1 MGDWTL
7 SVEEESRITE
17 QWDGSAGNASMLKLF
32 RDKRDHPLGEVFN
45 RYYWLQIGF
54 IALSVVIG
62 IACSAWVI
70 KGFLLRT
77 ALEQEMSH
85 YWQRLERNPAAELPD
100 TKNLY
105 GYRWYDTP
113 PMQFQHM
120 QFEQGVNRHFVDGK
134 ERMTVYGEKNRQHV
148 LLVFGE
154 SNVNK
159 LVWLFGL
166 APLMVS
172 LFVLYSVLW
181 WWNRRAR
188 RYFSPITRLANALEH
203 IDWEHQKNQAS
214 PFQDI
219 RTDSNLEA
227 EYLKQALEKYH
238 QVLSAFIQREREFT
252 GDVSHELRTPLTI
265 LKGNVQLCQ
274 ARYGNNKSFTR
285 LHNTIEDMQLLV
297 DTLLA
302 IARNTTNTLIAE
314 PTMLSECLENLVQ
327 DLDSVSHNKGMQ
339 IDLQK
344 DLDEQPRKMYPSMTK
359 MVFGNILRNALNYSQ
374 GTEID
379 VILQKNK
386 VLIADNG
393 VGIPLPNNSK
403 VQELSDQ
410 QLQLEI
416 KGHGIG
422 LQLVQKLC
430 KQLGWRVELFDR
442 QYYLSTHQD
451 VDLTMTTGLIVVVYL
466 NEVFA

>member
-1 MGDWTL
+1 
-7 SVEEESRITE
+7 
-17 QWDGSAGNASMLKLF
+17 MLKLF
-32 RDKRDHPLGEVFN
+32 RDKREHPLGEVFN

-62 IACSAWVI
+62 IACSAWVV
-70 KGFLLRT
+70 KGSLLRT

-85 YWQRLERNPAAELPD
+85 YWQRLESNPAAELPD

-105 GYRWYDTP
+105 GYRWNTLP
-113 PMQFQHM
+113 PPEFQYLPL
-120 QFEQGVNRHFVDGK
+120 EQGVHRYFIDGK
-134 ERMTVYGEKNRQHV
+134 ERMTVYGQKDGQHV

-159 LVWLFGL
+159 LVWMFGL
-166 APLMVS
+166 APLMLS
-172 LFVLYSVLW
+172 LFVLNSVLW
-181 WWNRRAR
+181 WRNRRAR

-203 IDWEHQKNQAS
+203 IDWEHHKNQAS
-214 PFQDI
+214 PFHDI
-219 RTDSNLEA
+219 LTDSNLEA
-227 EYLKQALEKYH
+227 EYLKQALEKYN
-238 QVLSAFIQREREFT
+238 QVLSEFIQREREFT

-274 ARYGNNKSFTR
+274 ARYGDNKSFTR

-302 IARNTTNTLIAE
+302 IARNTTNTLTAE
-314 PTMLSECLENLVQ
+314 PTMLSECLDSLMQ
-327 DLDSVSHNKGMQ
+327 DLQSVSHNKGMQ

-344 DLDEQPRKMYPSMTK
+344 DLDEQPRKLYPSMTK

-379 VILQKNK
+379 VILQKNT

-393 VGIPLPNNSK
+393 IGISLPNNSK
-403 VQELSDQ
+403 VQELSGQ
-410 QLQLEI
+410 QLQ
-416 KGHGIG
+416 
-422 LQLVQKLC
+422 
-430 KQLGWRVELFDR
+430 
-442 QYYLSTHQD
+442 
-451 VDLTMTTGLIVVVYL
+451 
-466 NEVFA
+466 

>member
-1 MGDWTL
+1 MM
-7 SVEEESRITE
+7 R
-17 QWDGSAGNASMLKLF
+17 LF

-45 RYYWLQIGF
+45 RYYWLQIGL
-54 IALSVVIG
+54 IALSIIIG
-62 IACSAWVI
+62 VGCSAWVI
-70 KGFLLRT
+70 KGTLLST
-77 ALEQEMSH
+77 ALEQEMDH
-85 YWQRLERNPAAELPD
+85 YWQRMERNPDAALPD

-105 GYRWYDTP
+105 GYRWSDDELAP
-113 PMQFQHM
+113 PEFRNLKLQS
-120 QFEQGVNRHFVDGK
+120 GVHRHYIDGK
-134 ERMTVYGEKNRQHV
+134 DRMTVYGKRHGENV
-148 LLVFGE
+148 FLVFGE

-159 LVWLFGL
+159 LIWLFGL

-172 LFVLYSVLW
+172 LFLLYSALW

-203 IDWEHQKNQAS
+203 IDWEHQNNQAS
-214 PFQDI
+214 PFKEI
-219 RTDSNLEA
+219 KTDSNLEA

-238 QVLSAFIQREREFT
+238 QVLSEFIQREREFT

-285 LHNTIEDMQLLV
+285 LQNTIEDMQLLV

-302 IARNTTNTLIAE
+302 IARNTTSNLQSERAF
-314 PTMLSECLENLVQ
+314 LSELLQDVVNDLNTVSLV
-327 DLDSVSHNKGMQ
+327 KGMS
-339 IDLQK
+339 IDFNIEV
-344 DLDEQPRKMYPSMTK
+344 DEVKRSLYPSMTK
-359 MVFGNILRNALNYSQ
+359 MVFSNILRNAFNYSQ
-374 GTEID
+374 GTSID
-379 VILQKNK
+379 VILEKNK

-393 VGIPLPNNSK
+393 VGIDLPNNSK
-403 VQELSDQ
+403 VQELTNQ
-410 QLQLEI
+410 QLELDI

-442 QYYLSTHQD
+442 EYYSMTHPKVNLTLSS
-451 VDLTMTTGLIVVVYL
+451 GLVVVVYL
-466 NEVFA
+466 NDQPLK

>member
-1 MGDWTL
+1 
-7 SVEEESRITE
+7 
-17 QWDGSAGNASMLKLF
+17 MLRLF
-32 RDKRDHPLGEVFN
+32 RDKGEHPLGEVFN
-45 RYYWLQIGF
+45 RYYWLQIGL

-62 IACSAWVI
+62 ISCSAWVI
-70 KGFLLRT
+70 KGTLLKT

-85 YWQRLERNPAAELPD
+85 YWQRVARDPLAPLPD

-105 GYRWYDTP
+105 GYRWEGTAP
-113 PMQFQHM
+113 VAFQSLDL
-120 QFEQGVNRHFVDGK
+120 QPGVHRYFIDGR
-134 ERMTVYGEKNRQHV
+134 ERMTVYGENAGQKV

-166 APLMVS
+166 APLMLS
-172 LFVLYSVLW
+172 LFVLYSLLW
-181 WWNRRAR
+181 FWNRRAR
-188 RYFSPITRLANALEH
+188 RYFSPINRLANALEK
-203 IDWEHQKNQAS
+203 IDWEHASNRAS
-214 PFQDI
+214 PFRDI
-219 RTDSNLEA
+219 HTHSNLEA

-238 QVLSAFIQREREFT
+238 QVLSEFIQREREFT

-265 LKGNVQLCQ
+265 LKGNIQLCQ
-274 ARYGNNKSFTR
+274 ARYGQTKSFTR

-302 IARNTTNTLIAE
+302 IARNTTNTLA
-314 PTMLSECLENLVQ
+314 PTTALLSEQLQQLMDELEQVSQNKGMHITLHQ
-327 DLDSVSHNKGMQ
+327 DLD
-339 IDLQK
+339 
-344 DLDEQPRKMYPSMTK
+344 EAPRKLYSSMTK

-379 VILQKNK
+379 IILQKNK

-393 VGIPLPNNSK
+393 VGIALANDLK
-403 VQELSDQ
+403 VQALSDRN
-410 QLQLEI
+410 LQLEI

-451 VDLTMTTGLIVVVYL
+451 IDLTSETGLIVVVYL
-466 NEVFA
+466 N

>member
-1 MGDWTL
+1 
-7 SVEEESRITE
+7 
-17 QWDGSAGNASMLKLF
+17 MLKLF
-32 RDKRDHPLGEVFN
+32 WGKRAHPLGEVFN
-45 RYYWLQIGF
+45 RYYWLQIGL
-54 IALSVVIG
+54 IALSVIIG
-62 IACSAWVI
+62 IGCSAWVI
-70 KGFLLRT
+70 KGTLLKT
-77 ALEQEMSH
+77 ALEQEISH
-85 YWQRLERNPAAELPD
+85 YWQRMEKDPNAELPD

-105 GYRWYDTP
+105 GYRWTSSP
-113 PMQFQHM
+113 PVQLQNMQLR
-120 QFEQGVNRHFVDGK
+120 QGVDRHFIDGK
-134 ERMTVYGEKNRQHV
+134 DRMTVYGQHQGQHV

-159 LVWLFGL
+159 LIWLFGL

-172 LFVLYSVLW
+172 LIVLYSLLW

-203 IDWEHQKNQAS
+203 IDWEHQNKEAS
-214 PFQDI
+214 PFQNI
-219 RTDSNLEA
+219 HTDANMEA

-238 QVLSAFIQREREFT
+238 RVLNEFINREREFT

-274 ARYGNNKSFTR
+274 TRYGDNKSFTR
-285 LHNTIEDMQLLV
+285 LHNTIEDMQLLI

-302 IARNTTNTLIAE
+302 IARNTTNTLLAE
-314 PTMLSECLENLVQ
+314 QSMLSQVLEELVEE
-327 DLDSVSHNKGMQ
+327 LNHVSHAKGIQ

-344 DLDEQPRKMYPSMTK
+344 DLDEQSRKIYPSMTK

-374 GTEID
+374 GSEID
-379 VILQKNK
+379 IVLQKNK

-393 VGIPLPNNSK
+393 IGIHLPNDAK
-403 VQELSDQ
+403 VQELSGR
-410 QLQLEI
+410 QLSLPV

-442 QYYLSTHQD
+442 QYYIHTHCD
-451 VDLTMTTGLIVVVYL
+451 VDLSLTTGLIVVVYL
-466 NEVFA
+466 N

>member
-1 MGDWTL
+1 
-7 SVEEESRITE
+7 
-17 QWDGSAGNASMLKLF
+17 MLKLF
-32 RDKRDHPLGEVFN
+32 KGNRAHPLGEVFN
-45 RYYWLQIGF
+45 RYYWLQIGL
-54 IALSVVIG
+54 IALSIVIG
-62 IACSAWVI
+62 ISCSAWVI
-70 KGFLLRT
+70 KGTLLKT
-77 ALEQEMSH
+77 ALEQEMEH
-85 YWQRLERNPAAELPD
+85 YWMRVERNPKADLPD

-105 GYRWYDTP
+105 GYRWSGVRP
-113 PMQFQHM
+113 SKFQNMQLKA
-120 QFEQGVNRHFVDGK
+120 GIDRHFIDGK
-134 ERMTVYGEKNRQHV
+134 ERMTVYGERNGQHV

-166 APLMVS
+166 APLMFS

-188 RYFSPITRLANALEH
+188 RYFSPITRLANALEN
-203 IDWEHQKNQAS
+203 IDWEHQNKEAS

-219 RTDSNLEA
+219 STDANMEA

-238 QVLSAFIQREREFT
+238 QVLSEFIRREREFS

-274 ARYGNNKSFTR
+274 ARYGDNKAFTR
-285 LHNTIEDMQLLV
+285 LGNTIEDMQLLV

-302 IARNTTNTLIAE
+302 IARNTTNTLTPEHRSLFNILQE
-314 PTMLSECLENLVQ
+314 LQL
-327 DLDSVSHNKGMQ
+327 DLDSVGQAKGIQ
-339 IDLQK
+339 IHLQQHG
-344 DLDEQPRKMYPSMTK
+344 DEQTRQLYPSMTK

-374 GTEID
+374 GSEID
-379 VILQKNK
+379 IILQKNK

-393 VGIPLPNNSK
+393 IGINLPNDVK
-403 VQELSDQ
+403 VQELSSR
-410 QLQLEI
+410 QLKLET

-430 KQLGWRVELFDR
+430 LQLGWRVELFDR
-442 QYYLSTHQD
+442 QYYLTIQSD
-451 VDLTMTTGLIVVVYL
+451 IDLKPSTGLIVVVYL
-466 NEVFA
+466 A

>member
-1 MGDWTL
+1 
-7 SVEEESRITE
+7 
-17 QWDGSAGNASMLKLF
+17 MLKLF
-32 RDKRDHPLGEVFN
+32 LDQRAHPLGEIFN
-45 RYYWLQIGF
+45 RYYWLQIGL
-54 IALSVVIG
+54 IAMSVVIG

-70 KGFLLRT
+70 KGTLLKT
-77 ALEQEMSH
+77 ALEQEMAH
-85 YWQRLERNPAAELPD
+85 YWQRVAIDPQAPLPD

-105 GYRWYDTP
+105 GYRWQDVAP
-113 PMQFQHM
+113 PQFQHM
-120 QFEQGVNRHFVDGK
+120 DIPVGVGRHFVDGK
-134 ERMTVYGEKNRQHV
+134 ERMIVYDHQNGQHV

-166 APLMVS
+166 APLMLS

-203 IDWEHQKNQAS
+203 IDWAHQKKGAS
-214 PFQDI
+214 PFMRI
-219 RTDSNLEA
+219 STNGNMEA

-238 QVLSAFIQREREFT
+238 CVLSQFIQREREFT

-274 ARYGNNKSFTR
+274 ARYGQTKAFTR

-302 IARNTTNTLIAE
+302 IARNTTNTLNTQE
-314 PTMLSECLENLVQ
+314 MLLSQVLSDLVQ
-327 DLDSVSHNKGMQ
+327 DLSQVSQSKGIR
-339 IDLQK
+339 IDL
-344 DLDEQPRKMYPSMTK
+344 DVEIDEKPRALYASMSK
-359 MVFGNILRNALNYSQ
+359 MVFGNILRNALNYSE
-374 GTEID
+374 GSEID
-379 VILQKNK
+379 ILMRKNQ

-393 VGIPLPNNSK
+393 IGIHLPDEDK
-403 VQELSDQ
+403 VQELSDPN
-410 QLQLEI
+410 LQLEI

-430 KQLGWRVELFDR
+430 QQLGWRVELFDR
-442 QYYLSTHQD
+442 QYYLHTHQD
-451 VDLTMTTGLIVVVYL
+451 VNLAVTTGLIVVVYL
-466 NEVFA
+466 N

>member
-1 MGDWTL
+1 
-7 SVEEESRITE
+7 
-17 QWDGSAGNASMLKLF
+17 MLKWS
-32 RDKRDHPLGEVFN
+32 RNKRAHPLGEVFN
-45 RYYWLQIGF
+45 RYYWLQIGL

-62 IACSAWVI
+62 IGCSAWVI
-70 KGFLLRT
+70 KGTLLKT

-85 YWQRLERNPAAELPD
+85 YWERLDKNPNADLPD

-105 GYRWYDTP
+105 GYRWRTEVP
-113 PMQFQHM
+113 IEFQNMQL
-120 QFEQGVNRHFVDGK
+120 EQGVSRHFIDGK
-134 ERMTVYGEKNRQHV
+134 ERMTVYAEREGQHV

-181 WWNRRAR
+181 WWNRRAT
-188 RYFSPITRLANALEH
+188 RYFSPITRLANALEN
-203 IDWEHQKNQAS
+203 IDWEHQNNEAS
-214 PFQDI
+214 PFQHI
-219 RTDSNLEA
+219 RTDANMEA

-238 QVLSAFIQREREFT
+238 QVLSEFIQREREFT

-274 ARYGNNKSFTR
+274 ARYGDNRSFVR
-285 LHNTIEDMQLLV
+285 LHNTIEDMQLLI

-302 IARNTTNTLIAE
+302 IARNTTNTLSTE
-314 PTMLSECLENLVQ
+314 QTMLSELLGNLVH
-327 DLDSVSHNKGMQ
+327 DLTAVAKVKGIS
-339 IDLQK
+339 IDLNI
-344 DLDEQPRKMYPSMTK
+344 DLDEQMRPIYPSMTK

-374 GTEID
+374 GSEID
-379 VILQKNK
+379 VVLQRNK

-393 VGIPLPNNSK
+393 IGITLPNDAK
-403 VQELSDQ
+403 VQELSNR
-410 QLQLEI
+410 QLQLEV

-442 QYYLSTHQD
+442 EYYIRTHQD
-451 VDLTMTTGLIVVVYL
+451 VSLTPTTGLIVVVYL
-466 NEVFA
+466 NDANSRL